1 MEWNGVC
8 DAFPT
13 ASLCFLLLGTFFF
26 FFFSALS
33 GGRRWFHFPV
43 FLILSCDLTLFVL
56 FLFPPDSERRRRAY
70 LLVRI
75 CLFPGGHFGKC
86 GWHMSD
92 DEICG
97 RFVLLACF
105 FFSFSEGNGNEG
117 NHRILVVKN
126 HFFRF
131 TSVHCELWYLIF
143 V

>member
-13 ASLCFLLLGTFFF
+13 GLSLLPTSRYIFF

-105 FFSFSEGNGNEG
+105 FFPSRRAMGMKGIIEF
-117 NHRILVVKN
+117 
-126 HFFRF
+126 
-131 TSVHCELWYLIF
+131 W
-143 V
+143 